1 MNKKKKTIFTLG
13 MLIFVLLAIADINPI
28 YDAFRDFAIGI
39 VSGFTETAIN
49 LGIIVL

>member
-28 YDAFRDFAIGI
+28 YDAFRDFGRGFID
-39 VSGFTETAIN
+39 GFTETAIK